1 MKLSEIKNVN
11 EMAIRGGDMRT
22 VADKFAAR
30 NEPLLKNSKHVG
42 DIDSFNVKS
51 DGKFFSLWSDDE
63 MIALLKLD
71 VIPNAHVIVDD
82 LWVKDSF
89 RGKKILSKLL
99 WFLKSRENHPKIL
112 LGKVHTDDTQEL
124 LRAGGLSRFKRSWF
138 NNTTGKVVDFD
149 PKNID
154 KFYGDGQWSVMLEQV
169 DCEFTQMSRF
179 NTLEAGFVSQAYDW
193 QIE

>member
-1 MKLSEIKNVN
+1 
-11 EMAIRGGDMRT
+11 MRT

-51 DGKFFSLWSDDE
+51 DGKFFSLWNDDE

-89 RGKKILSKLL
+89 RGKKILSTCTKTNQ
-99 WFLKSRENHPKIL
+99 SIMAMNNQPIGRRE
-112 LGKVHTDDTQEL
+112 GAATASSCVH
-124 LRAGGLSRFKRSWF
+124 SF
-138 NNTTGKVVDFD
+138 
-149 PKNID
+149 I
-154 KFYGDGQWSVMLEQV
+154 
-169 DCEFTQMSRF
+169 EFETS
-179 NTLEAGFVSQAYDW
+179 
-193 QIE
+193 